1 MKEIEDFDV
10 QSVSLKGK
18 NLIEASAG
26 TGKTYSVAIMV
37 LRLILEKEI
46 HIREILM
53 VTFTNA
59 AVAELEERIRRF
71 IRLASRYAS
80 GEDIDDD
87 SIKAVVDQVS
97 EENGIGFV
105 REKLRSAVIN
115 LDETAI
121 MTIHGFCQQTL
132 TEFAFETNQLFNAEL
147 LQDVNPIL
155 EEAAKKFWREKITSL
170 RPDILGE
177 LRNQGFDISSI
188 MTVVQSQM
196 DGKIYFAFS
205 KDKTYNLTNESHA
218 EIHAKTRAIAQEAEE
233 IRKNIIEEITANWD
247 EIIAKCEGNNYF
259 KNHILPKSDNPV
271 SFLNSVIDKRT
282 LSNVKKVLPD
292 ILEKYTPVLEAQQQ
306 VELRA
311 TEFLDYAYCAAIEEI
326 SKDVER
332 KKIQLNQMTYDDVIT
347 KLYYALNHSS
357 SNKSKQRL
365 QNDLIRGLQWKYKAV
380 FIDEFQD
387 TDKLQYQI
395 FNKAFGEN
403 TIVFY
408 IGDPKQSIYAWRK
421 ADIET
426 YFEAKRNVDRI
437 YSMRTNFRSSENLV
451 SALNRF
457 FEPIEGFDTFLYKN
471 DSKDSLAEIKYIK
484 VNTPTPGRKGEM
496 TVSGEPCVPVKIN
509 CQSKNDLVFEE
520 AIKQVSELLNN
531 PEYAINNRSIR
542 PSDIGILVR
551 TRQQAAE
558 IQSGLSRT
566 GIPAV
571 TVTDSKILQSAEA
584 AELVYVLEAVLN
596 QSQSAINRA
605 LTTSFFNWKPDEI
618 LSLNEDVVI
627 QRFKSYLISWEQNG
641 IYAALSNLINE
652 FNIQQSLIGSHTEN
666 GERIITNL
674 YHLMEVLYRTA
685 NRQHFGP
692 PELLDWLK
700 INIAKPESNDDEMIQ
715 RIESDEEAVRITT
728 IHSSK
733 GLEYNIVIAPYLD
746 FVIRSKKQ
754 DKDKVISYRNTNGD
768 YVSVKR
774 IQTDDEAESL
784 YLKQSEQENRR
795 LLYVALTRAVY
806 ACYIYRNTH
815 YKNKSTL
822 FNFTSLI
829 NFEETKGLIEE
840 IPSLD
845 IENLLGYQPDQ
856 ELEQYSLIAGNFDL
870 SHKNWTQTSYSRLA
884 AQPEYISRDN
894 YELTNND
901 YDAFVFKEL
910 TKGAKTGNFIH
921 YIFENVD
928 FADSGKWEFVIER
941 AIKQFVPDKKEK
953 YSQALFRFLETVLYT
968 EIDTGNEKFRLAD
981 VASNELLHEMEF
993 DFPMELFSIK
1003 SLEKL
1008 KENGITVKNPE
1019 EYPQQIEGIMTGFV
1033 DLFFRH
1039 NGKFYVLDWK
1049 TNYLGPTVEHYSS
1062 ENVAK
1067 AMSDNNYH
1075 LQYLIYSYAV
1085 KLYLEHR
1092 LGEAFDFERDFG
1104 GALYLFV
1111 RGMRTGENSGIFF
1124 TKPSLEQMRMM
1135 EDVFIFGIQ
1144 RV

>member
-1 MKEIEDFDV
+1 MSKQTEDFNV
-10 QSVSLKGK
+10 QLVPLAGK

-37 LRLILEKEI
+37 LRLILEKDI
-46 HIREILM
+46 HIREVLM
-53 VTFTNA
+53 VTFTKA

-71 IRLASRYAS
+71 IRLAARYAS
-80 GEDIDDD
+80 GEEIDDPT
-87 SIKAVVDQVS
+87 IKGIVDKVES
-97 EENGIGFV
+97 EKGIDFV
-105 REKLRSAVIN
+105 REKLHSAVIN
-115 LDETAI
+115 LDETAV
-121 MTIHGFCQQTL
+121 MTIHSFCQQTL

-147 LQDVNPIL
+147 LQDMGSIM
-155 EEAAKKFWREKITSL
+155 EETVKKFWREKITSL
-170 RPDILGE
+170 RPDILKE
-177 LRNQGFDISSI
+177 LHNQSFSQASI
-188 MTVVQSQM
+188 KAVVDSHL
-196 DGKIYFAFS
+196 DGKIYFAYS
-205 KDKTYNLTNESHA
+205 EEEKYQITEEKYA
-218 EIHAKTRAIAQEAEE
+218 EIQADAVVIANEADK
-233 IRKNIIEEITANWD
+233 IHQSIVDEITANWD
-247 EIIAKCEGNNYF
+247 EILAKCEANTYVRD
-259 KNHILPKSDNPV
+259 KILPKAKDSAT
-271 SFLNSVIDKRT
+271 FLNLVIEKRT
-282 LSNVKKVLPD
+282 LANVKKTLPD
-292 ILEKYTPVLEAQQQ
+292 ILEKYNPVLEAHQKI
-306 VELRA
+306 ELMA
-311 TEFLDYAYCAAIEEI
+311 TDFLDYAYCAAIQEI
-326 SKDVER
+326 TKEVER
-332 KKIQLNQMTYDDVIT
+332 KKIQLNQMTFDDVIT
-347 KLYYALNHSS
+347 KLYFALNHNS

-457 FEPIEGFDTFLYKN
+457 FEPIEDFDTFLYKN
-471 DSKDSLAEIKYIK
+471 DSKDPLAEIRYIK
-484 VNTPTPGRKGEM
+484 VDTPMPGRKGEM

-509 CQSKNDLVFEE
+509 CQSKNDAVFEE

-551 TRQQAAE
+551 KRKDAAA
-558 IQSGLSRT
+558 IQSGLSRI

-571 TVTDSKILQSAEA
+571 TVTDSRILQSAEA

-627 QRFKSYLISWEQNG
+627 QRFKGYLISWEQNG

-652 FNIQQSLIGSHTEN
+652 FDIQQNLIGSHTEN

-700 INIAKPESNDDEMIQ
+700 INISKPESNDDEMIQ

-746 FVIRSKKQ
+746 FVIRSKKE
-754 DKDKVISYRNTNGD
+754 DKDKVISYRNSNED

-840 IPSLD
+840 IPSLE
-845 IENLLGYQPDQ
+845 IENPLGYQPEQ
-856 ELEQYSLIAGNFDL
+856 ELEQYSLTAGNFDL

-884 AQPEYISRDN
+884 AQPEYVLRKN
-894 YELTNND
+894 YELND
-901 YDAFVFKEL
+901 NEYDSFVFKEL

-921 YIFENVD
+921 HIFENVD

-953 YSQALFRFLETVLYT
+953 YPNALFQFLEKVLHT
-968 EIDTGNEKFRLAD
+968 EIRTGTEQFKLSD
-981 VASNELLHEMEF
+981 ISSNELLHEMEF

-1008 KENGITVKNPE
+1008 KENGIIVKNPE

-1049 TNYLGPTVEHYSS
+1049 TNYLGPKVGDYSR

-1067 AMSDNNYH
+1067 AMTANNYH

-1092 LGEAFDFERDFG
+1092 LGDAFDFERDFG
-1104 GALYLFV
+1104 GVVYLFV
-1111 RGMRTGENSGIFF
+1111 RGMRTGEDSGIFF
-1124 TKPSLEQMRMM
+1124 TKPSLEQMRGMG
-1135 EDVFIFGIQ
+1135 EVFGS
-1144 RV
+1144 

>member
-170 RPDILGE
+170 RPDILSE

-332 KKIQLNQMTYDDVIT
+332 KKIQLNQMTFDDVIT
-347 KLYYALNHSS
+347 KLYYALNHSY

-365 QNDLIRGLQWKYKAV
+365 QNDLIRGLQWKYKAI

-437 YSMRTNFRSSENLV
+437 YSMGTNFRSSKNLV

-457 FEPIEGFDTFLYKN
+457 FYPIKDFDTFFYSGEKT
-471 DSKDSLAEIKYIK
+471 DSLAEIKYIK
-484 VNTPTPGRKGEM
+484 VDTPTPGRKGEM
-496 TVSGEPCVPVKIN
+496 TVSGRPCVPVSIN
-509 CQSKNDLVFEE
+509 CQSKNDLIFEE
-520 AIKQVSELLNN
+520 VIKQVSELLNN
-531 PEYAINNRSIR
+531 PDYAIKDRKIR

-551 TRQQAAE
+551 TRKQAAE
-558 IQSGLSRT
+558 LQSGLSRI

-571 TVTDSKILQSAEA
+571 TVTDNKILQSAEA
-584 AELVYVLEAVLN
+584 GELVYVLDAILN
-596 QSQSAINRA
+596 QSQSKINRA

-627 QRFKSYLISWEQNG
+627 QRFRNYLIKWQQHG
-641 IYAALSNLINE
+641 IYAALSDLINE
-652 FNIQQSLIGSHTEN
+652 FNVRRNLIGSHTEN
-666 GERIITNL
+666 GKRIITNL
-674 YHLMEVLYRTA
+674 YHLMEILYRTA
-685 NRQHFGP
+685 NRQYFGP
-692 PELLDWLK
+692 AETLDWLK
-700 INIAKPESNDDEMIQ
+700 INISRTESNDDEMIQ

-733 GLEYNIVIAPYLD
+733 GLEYNIVLAPYLD
-746 FVIRSKKQ
+746 FVIHSKRREGS
-754 DKDKVISYRNTNGD
+754 KVISYRDKEGN

-774 IQTDDEAESL
+774 IQTDDEAERL
-784 YLKQSEQENRR
+784 YLTQSEQENRR

-806 ACYIYRNTH
+806 KCYIYRNTH
-815 YKNKSTL
+815 YKDSSSLYT
-822 FNFTSLI
+822 FTSRVD
-829 NFEETKGLIEE
+829 FEESEGLIET
-840 IPSLD
+840 IPSLE
-845 IENLLGYQPDQ
+845 IENPKGYQPDR
-856 ELEQYSLIAGNFDL
+856 EPEQFPLTAQNFDL

-884 AQPEYISRDN
+884 AQPEYILRKN

-901 YDAFVFKEL
+901 YDAFVFREL
-910 TKGAKTGNFIH
+910 TKGAKTGTFIH
-921 YIFENVD
+921 DIFENVD
-928 FADSGKWEFVIER
+928 FSDSKNWKYAIER
-941 AIKQFVPDKKEK
+941 SISRFAPDKEKEYTDK
-953 YSQALFRFLETVLYT
+953 LEHFLKQVLHT
-968 EIDTGNEKFRLAD
+968 EIDTGNEKFKLSD
-981 VASNELLHEMEF
+981 VSSNELLHEMEF

-1049 TNYLGPTVEHYSS
+1049 TNYLGPSVEHYSP

-1085 KLYLEHR
+1085 KLYLKHR
-1092 LGEAFDFERDFG
+1092 LGDGFDFERDFG
-1104 GALYLFV
+1104 GVLYLFV

-1124 TKPSLEQMRMM
+1124 TKPSLEQMRGMG
-1135 EDVFIFGIQ
+1135 EVFSEP
-1144 RV
+1144 VNTK